1 MTVWSRLTVA
11 STVFTLSLLSALRG
25 VRDNIRGTIWQP
37 FALSLGLQV
46 KEIGALESIMDLT
59 KLTMEPILGAAS
71 DTTGRKKLL
80 ISRELLTVAAGLA
93 FLFARS
99 WHLLFI
105 GSIFIGLSMSLV
117 SVWNAAVA
125 ESSDPGHLG
134 SLYGIVG
141 TCYMGAGLVGTLSA
155 GIIADRLGYTWVY
168 TVATGL
174 GIISLFAVYVWLP
187 ETRAS
192 RGIKVDFSKVRKAF
206 VGVLSPPKYLR
217 GFYVVMG
224 LDLLAFGMGM
234 RIING
239 MLVKGYGYSAY
250 QISLI
255 MTSMTLMMAI
265 AQIPFG
271 RLADRMGYSRFL
283 AASQFIASIMLG
295 MVILSKNFE
304 VVIIAH
310 LILGIA
316 NALWMPAEQAWIAA
330 NVDPEDRA
338 QALGSYST
346 FRGLWGLPAPL
357 IGGILFDSFGF
368 NIPIL
373 GNLILALL
381 DGILILLWVKDKK

>member
-1 MTVWSRLTVA
+1 M
-11 STVFTLSLLSALRG
+11 
-25 VRDNIRGTIWQP
+25 
-37 FALSLGLQV
+37 
-46 KEIGALESIMDLT
+46 
-59 KLTMEPILGAAS
+59 
-71 DTTGRKKLL
+71 
-80 ISRELLTVAAGLA
+80 
-93 FLFARS
+93 
-99 WHLLFI
+99 
-105 GSIFIGLSMSLV
+105 
-117 SVWNAAVA
+117 
-125 ESSDPGHLG
+125 
-134 SLYGIVG
+134 
-141 TCYMGAGLVGTLSA
+141 
-155 GIIADRLGYTWVY
+155 
-168 TVATGL
+168 
-174 GIISLFAVYVWLP
+174 
-187 ETRAS
+187 
-192 RGIKVDFSKVRKAF
+192 
-206 VGVLSPPKYLR
+206 SPPKYLR

-239 MLVKGYGYSAY
+239 MLVKGYGYSVY
-250 QISLI
+250 QVSLI

-283 AASQFIASIMLG
+283 AASQFMASIMLG
-295 MVILSKNFE
+295 MVVLSKNFE